1 METSM
6 MNVDDAWSNFINDTY
21 DTTIVND
28 TDIKNDIN
36 TTIPVSSEIY
46 ISTKT
51 MITYINQSIDLDDIF
66 WKIPIMDYAIP
77 KEGVLKKQMKFT
89 SLTPEETLNLTNI
102 LSKEKVKSS
111 IVLKHIEN
119 PKAIIKYKHIQK
131 ISIGLNKKDLIKY
144 RCKEK
149 SAFYN
154 CFALI
159 FRLKYNNMFKE
170 YHVKVFNTGKIEIPG
185 ARSDVLLF
193 KILDRLILTLQ
204 PYIDNKLEY
213 NKNKIKTVLI
223 NSNFNCGYF
232 INRNKLQSKL
242 KVDYNFITMY
252 DPCSYPGIQSK
263 FYYNKTHSIQDGICK
278 CSKKC
283 GKGGSGNGNGEC
295 VEVSFMIFRTGSVLI
310 VGHCEEYVLYTIYN
324 YLKQIFQK
332 EFYDINEGIID
343 ASIKKKKTKRKI
355 KRLYILN
362 DIKYD
367 D

>member
-1 METSM
+1 MELSM
-6 MNVDDAWSNFINDTY
+6 MNVDDAWDSFINNTY
-21 DTTIVND
+21 DTTIFD
-28 TDIKNDIN
+28 DKKILNDIN
-36 TTIPVSSEIY
+36 THIPLSSDIY

-51 MITYINQSIDLDDIF
+51 MITYLNQSININDIF

-77 KEGVLKKQMKFT
+77 TEGVIKKQMKFT
-89 SLTPEETLNLTNI
+89 SLSPDETKNLSEL

-131 ISIGLNKKDLIKY
+131 INIGLNKKDLIKH

-154 CFALI
+154 CVALI

-170 YHVKVFNTGKIEIPG
+170 YHLKVFNTGKLEIPG
-185 ARSDVLLF
+185 AQNNEQLF
-193 KILDRLILTLQ
+193 KILDTLILTLQ
-204 PYIDNKLEY
+204 PYIDTKLEY
-213 NKNKIKTVLI
+213 NKNKITTVLI

-242 KVDYNFITMY
+242 KIDYNFITMY

-263 FYYNKTHSIQDGICK
+263 FYYNKTHTIQDGVCK

-295 VEVSFMIFRTGSVLI
+295 IEVSFMIFRTGSVLI
-310 VGHCEEYVLYTIYN
+310 VGHCEEYVLYTIYKF
-324 YLKQIFQK
+324 LKQVFHK

-343 ASIKKKKTKRKI
+343 ASKKKKKTKRKV
-355 KRLYILN
+355 KRRYILK
-362 DIKYD
+362 DIT
-367 D
+367 